1 MRENFVDH
9 VTREIRG
16 DELIITCGLPATN
29 KTETMEVVQRL
40 KGFPILRTDLIRK
53 QVLAGEDIFDEKVA
67 ASMDKRRLVY
77 DEMFRQAAEAASKGG
92 VILDATFVTSSLR
105 LRAAEVAASQGKTF
119 VIQQTWAPREYSV
132 QKILARTKENYE
144 SNALTE
150 QAYDNN
156 VKKFEPID
164 LDAIRALHPA
174 LHVVHLTVETAADDE
189 TGWFVI
195 GREERGA

>member
-1 MRENFVDH
+1 MRESFVEF
-9 VTREIRG
+9 VKREIRG

-40 KGFPILRTDLIRK
+40 KDFPILRTDLIRK

-67 ASMDKRRLVY
+67 ASMNKRELVY
-77 DEMFRQAAEAASKGG
+77 DEMFRQAGEAAARGG

-105 LRAAEVAASQGKTF
+105 LRAAAVAAAHGKTF
-119 VIQQTWAPREYSV
+119 VIQQTRAPRDYSIG
-132 QKILARTKENYE
+132 KILARTRENYE

-156 VKKFEPID
+156 VRKFEAVD
-164 LDAIRALHPA
+164 LDALHALHPE
-174 LHVVHLTVETAADDE
+174 LHVVHLTVDTGADDE
-189 TGWFVI
+189 SGWYVI
-195 GREERGA
+195 GREERR